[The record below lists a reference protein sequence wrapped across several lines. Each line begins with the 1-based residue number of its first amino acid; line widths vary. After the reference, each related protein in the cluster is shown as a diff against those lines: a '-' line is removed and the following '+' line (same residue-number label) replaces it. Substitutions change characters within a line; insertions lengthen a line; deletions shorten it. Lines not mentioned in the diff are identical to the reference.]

1 MTTMTDMIE
10 TFGEPISMYT
20 SDQAVDDGMLVE
32 AAPDQFGTSLLV
44 TRAVFDAVWP
54 PELVLDALEPGE
66 PDTSR
71 QPRHEDGRTY
81 LQRMI
86 PLLQDAAMIAQAHA
100 KRHPRWGGEIITKG
114 LEGNVTGQEVWIARN
129 DRGGLTLMFP
139 SDN

>member
-1 MTTMTDMIE
+1 MNSLTEI
-10 TFGEPISMYT
+10 FGEPISVYT
-20 SDQAVDDGMLVE
+20 TDQAVDDGMLVE
-32 AAPDQFGTSLLV
+32 AAPDQFGPSLLV

-54 PELVLDALEPGE
+54 PELVLDADE
-66 PDTSR
+66 PDTGR
-71 QPRHEDGRTY
+71 EPRHDDGRTY

-86 PLLQDAAMIAQAHA
+86 PFLQDAAMIAQVHV

-114 LEGNVTGQEVWIARN
+114 LEGNVTGQDVWIARN